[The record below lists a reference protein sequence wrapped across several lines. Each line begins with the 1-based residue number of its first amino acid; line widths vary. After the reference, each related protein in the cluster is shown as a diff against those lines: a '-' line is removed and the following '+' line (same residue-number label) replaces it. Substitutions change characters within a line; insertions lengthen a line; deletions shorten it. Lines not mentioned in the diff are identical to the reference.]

1 MKSLTQRVLQ
11 VSVLGFVLIFVYTYC
26 ISITFGAGEYTPLVG
41 IPGLSTS
48 GTTSIPQF
56 INQVYLL
63 TISLGALFGVLK
75 IAFAGVK
82 YSLSDVVSSKQ
93 SAKEDI
99 KGVLLGLAIL
109 LIPAIVLNE
118 INPNLTKLDVLNGI
132 NKIELNK
139 SSMQNSSL
147 LTGGKSAVTYQKGTS
162 VLINKYEPTCTASD
176 GECPYEEDKE
186 IDPKKIAADK
196 ASCLDKQGEF
206 KQISGNRSTCV
217 FKATTFDSNHMW
229 DCSKSGAPG
238 TVIDAS
244 NTQNCILIPQ

>member
-1 MKSLTQRVLQ
+1 MMKSLTQRVLQ

-147 LTGGKSAVTYQKGTS
+147 LTGGKSTINYPKGTS
-162 VLINKYEPTCTASD
+162 AIAKTYEKVCTAPN
-176 GECPYEEDKE
+176 GECLYQEDKE
-186 IDPKKIAADK
+186 IDPKEIAADET
-196 ASCLDKQGEF
+196 SCLDKKAHLNKLVMNLRVFLWQ
-206 KQISGNRSTCV
+206 QI
-217 FKATTFDSNHMW
+217 
-229 DCSKSGAPG
+229 
-238 TVIDAS
+238 
-244 NTQNCILIPQ
+244 